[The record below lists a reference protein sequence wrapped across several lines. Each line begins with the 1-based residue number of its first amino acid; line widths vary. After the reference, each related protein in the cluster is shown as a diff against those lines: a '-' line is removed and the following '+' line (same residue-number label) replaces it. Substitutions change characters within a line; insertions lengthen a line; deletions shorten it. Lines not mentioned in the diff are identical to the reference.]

1 MASWKERREMREM
14 KSVLLGCL
22 GVMVLA
28 GLALAEASQGN
39 REAGAKI
46 YQSNCATCHGAQG
59 QGDGPLA
66 RNLVPPPSNLAG
78 KATEAKNTEKWEAI
92 IRDGKPGTAMPP
104 WKGSLSPQ
112 QIQDVLAYIKTL
124 GG

>member
-1 MASWKERREMREM
+1 MM
-14 KSVLLGCL
+14 KRLCLGCL
-22 GVMVLA
+22 GVLLWA
-28 GLALAEASQGN
+28 GIAVAEAPNGN
-39 REAGAKI
+39 PDAGKKI
-46 YQSNCATCHGAQG
+46 YKTNCVTCHGAQG
-59 QGDGPLA
+59 KGDGPLA

-78 KATEAKNTEKWEAI
+78 KAAAAKNTEEWEAI